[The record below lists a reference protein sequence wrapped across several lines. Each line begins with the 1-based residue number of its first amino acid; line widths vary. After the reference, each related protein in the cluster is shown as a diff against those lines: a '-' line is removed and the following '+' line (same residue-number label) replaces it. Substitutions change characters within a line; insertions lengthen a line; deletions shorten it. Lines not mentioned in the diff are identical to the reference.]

1 MAGHNPQE
9 DNLDYTAPDG
19 SYQEKTL
26 DYLSSIITN
35 TGGVATGTASIVNKF
50 GYNID
55 IDTATPEVIASF
67 GGAFDP
73 STAVI
78 STAQTFTIAYN
89 NTTDGSGGTGARM
102 LQIDYIDENFAAASA
117 FHTLGGTGSDV
128 TAFTGV
134 GINRVVVVSL
144 GGAIYN
150 ANDIT
155 LTATTDATIQAR
167 VPAEKS
173 VTQQAIYHTP
183 INRTL
188 NVNFLKISTLKLTGG
203 GGSPTVNIVGY
214 SYSRVTGG
222 RYAVFDIEVDT
233 SIENNLTYN
242 FAEAIT
248 FQGREVIYFEASTD
262 INNTKVS
269 LRFSGVETDS

>member
-1 MAGHNPQE
+1 MAGHNVAN
-9 DNLDYTAPDG
+9 DSLDFLAPDG
-19 SYQEKTL
+19 SYQEKVL
-26 DYLSSIITN
+26 DYLSDVANN
-35 TGGVATGTASIVNKF
+35 TGGASGSTTSIVNKF
-50 GYNID
+50 GYNTD
-55 IDTATPEVIASF
+55 IDTASEEVVASF

-78 STAQTFTIAYN
+78 STAQTFTITYN

-102 LQIDYIDENFAAASA
+102 LQIDYLDENLAATSA

-150 ANDIT
+150 TNDIT

-173 VTQQAIYHTP
+173 VTQQCIYHTP
-183 INRTL
+183 ISRTL
-188 NVNFLKISTLKLTGG
+188 NVNYIQISALKISGG
-203 GGSPTVNIVGY
+203 GGSPIVNLIGY

-222 RYAVFDIEVDT
+222 RYAVFDVEIDT
-233 SIENNLTYN
+233 AVENNLIIN
-242 FAEAIT
+242 LQEPIT
-248 FQGREVIYFEASTD
+248 FTGREVIYFEASTD